1 MKKSLVLA
9 MAMALRV
16 TASAYAANPFSDVP
30 AGHWAYDSISKLAAA
45 GVIEGYGD
53 DTFRGDR
60 LMTRY
65 EMAQIVAK
73 AMAKGANVDKLA
85 AEFAD
90 ELDALDVRVAAL
102 EKKADNVKI
111 TGQVRYRYYTTTKRD
126 AGEKKRKHDL
136 RSRIFINGQVN
147 DSWAYTAWLQNVQDF
162 TNNIGDET
170 TSFQRAWVNGRLGG
184 VKVTAGRWQPK
195 LGDGVIYDSRMDGV
209 GIGYD
214 FGKVGLNAYYGKPS
228 ASTKDATYTYNEDEK
243 KWDIDG
249 AWTTPYDEMFG
260 VSLAAKFGKVGL
272 DVGYDVFRDAQLN
285 HGWNVTKDKRDGL
298 LGNVGDDNKIFN
310 VGLKAEVVK
319 DLNLG
324 FRYLHTSE
332 KVQEADSKNG
342 YVVDL
347 GFKGATAAKPGSWV
361 IAARYM
367 DVGGMIPMA
376 YTDDNSPMT
385 VGAEYVLKSLKR
397 EGWKGYEVKASYTFA
412 KNIIGTVAY
421 YDWKGKV
428 SDNKNRTFGGHLIM
442 TF

>member
-9 MAMALRV
+9 MAMALGV

-90 ELDALDVRVAAL
+90 ELDALGVRVAAL

-111 TGQVRYRYYTTTKRD
+111 TGQIRYRYYANTKRD
-126 AGEKKRKHDL
+126 LGEKKRKHDL

-147 DSWAYTAWLQNVQDF
+147 DSWTYTAWLQNVQDF
-162 TNNIGDET
+162 TNNVGDEN
-170 TSFQRAWVNGRLGG
+170 TSFQRAWVSGRLGG
-184 VKVTAGRWQPK
+184 VKVKAGRWQPK

-209 GIGYD
+209 GLGYD
-214 FGKVGLNAYYGKPS
+214 FGKVSLNAYYGKPS
-228 ASTKDATYTYNEDEK
+228 AQAGEDANK
-243 KWDIDG
+243 K
-249 AWTTPYDEMFG
+249 WTTPYKKMYG
-260 VSLAAKFGKVGL
+260 VGLAAKFGKVGL
-272 DVGYDVFRDAQLN
+272 DAGFDMFKDVDAEEN
-285 HGWNVTKDKRDGL
+285 YHGWKGVVDAT
-298 LGNVGDDNKIFN
+298 GDENKIFN

-332 KVQEADSKNG
+332 KVNEADSKNG

-347 GFKGATAAKPGSWV
+347 GFKGATAAKPGSWG

-385 VGAEYVLKSLKR
+385 VGGDYVLKTLKR

-412 KNIIGTVAY
+412 KNIVGTVAY

-428 SDNKNRTFGGHLIM
+428 SDKKNRTFGGHLIM

>member
-9 MAMALRV
+9 MAMALGV

-90 ELDALDVRVAAL
+90 ELDALGVRVAAL

-111 TGQVRYRYYTTTKRD
+111 TGQVRYRYYATNKRD

-136 RSRIFINGQVN
+136 RSRIFINGQIN
-147 DSWAYTAWLQNVQDF
+147 DSWTYTAWLQNVQDF
-162 TNNIGDET
+162 TNNVGDET
-170 TSFQRAWVNGRLGG
+170 TSFQRAWVDGRIGG
-184 VKVTAGRWQPK
+184 MKVTAGRWQNK
-195 LGDGVIYDSRMDGV
+195 LADGVVYDARMDGV
-209 GIGYD
+209 KLGYGA
-214 FGKVGLNAYYGKPS
+214 GKANIYAYYGKPS
-228 ASTKDATYTYNEDEK
+228 SSTADYDTKTGK
-243 KWDIDG
+243 G
-249 AWTTPYDEMFG
+249 AWTTPYDEMYG
-260 VSLAAKFGKVGL
+260 VGVAAKFGKVGL
-272 DVGYDVFRDAQLN
+272 DVGYDVFKDATEG
-285 HGWNVTKDKRDGL
+285 HGWDAIVP
-298 LGNVGDDNKIFN
+298 VVDDNKIFN
-310 VGLKAEVVK
+310 VGLKAGLGK
-319 DLNLG
+319 DFNLG

-332 KVQEADSKNG
+332 KVQDGDSKNG

-347 GFKGATAAKPGSWV
+347 GYAGAKANKPGSWGL
-361 IAARYM
+361 AARYM
-367 DVGGMIPMA
+367 DVGGMIPMS
-376 YTDDNSPMT
+376 YTDDCSPMT
-385 VGAEYVLKSLKR
+385 VGADYVYKTLAR

-412 KNIIGTVAY
+412 KNMVGTVAY

-428 SDNKNRTFGGHLIM
+428 SKDKNRTLGAHLM
-442 TF
+442 FTF

>member
-9 MAMALRV
+9 MAMALGV

-90 ELDALDVRVAAL
+90 ELDALGVRVAAL

-111 TGQVRYRYYTTTKRD
+111 TGQIRYRYYATTKRD

-147 DSWAYTAWLQNVQDF
+147 DSWTYTAWLQNVQDF
-162 TNNIGDET
+162 TNNVGDEN
-170 TSFQRAWVNGRLGG
+170 TSFQRAWVSGRLGG
-184 VKVTAGRWQPK
+184 VKVKAGRWQPK

-209 GIGYD
+209 GLGYD
-214 FGKVGLNAYYGKPS
+214 FGKVSLNAYYGKPS
-228 ASTKDATYTYNEDEK
+228 SSTDDT
-243 KWDIDG
+243 KWG
-249 AWTTPYDEMFG
+249 TPYEKMYG
-260 VSLAAKFGKVGL
+260 VNLAAKFGKVGL
-272 DVGYDVFRDAQLN
+272 DVGYDMFKDVPDDIAA
-285 HGWNVTKDKRDGL
+285 HGWVDGYRTDH
-298 LGNVGDDNKIFN
+298 DDNKIFN

-332 KVQEADSKNG
+332 KVNEADSKNG

-347 GFKGATAAKPGSWV
+347 GFKGATAAKPGSWG

-385 VGAEYVLKSLKR
+385 VGGDYVLKTLKR

-412 KNIIGTVAY
+412 KNIVGTVAY